1 MLKLKDFSKVLVE
14 YKRTPAKL
22 TSYIEYEDGFPVA
35 KLRYTKG
42 NIKGVVVAIGPNII
56 GWSLCDKKDKFDIEF
71 GINLALKRAKI
82 AETLSFRN
90 RGRFYS
96 TIPTTMLEE
105 FKRMDDRSEKYFTLP
120 DNK

>member
-56 GWSLCDKKDKFDIEF
+56 GWSLCDKIDKFDMEF